1 VSVQS
6 ALDAAIYTAIGG
18 TNTNAGTA
26 VFLNI
31 APDNYSLPYVV
42 WSYVNEGDRN
52 ETPHRLKDVVLFI
65 RAYAATAT
73 AAKTIDSQIDGKLH
87 RKVLTVTGW
96 TNFLSRRESGRS
108 LVETDAAGKKIY
120 MVGADYRFL
129 LDK

>member
-1 VSVQS
+1 MSVQS